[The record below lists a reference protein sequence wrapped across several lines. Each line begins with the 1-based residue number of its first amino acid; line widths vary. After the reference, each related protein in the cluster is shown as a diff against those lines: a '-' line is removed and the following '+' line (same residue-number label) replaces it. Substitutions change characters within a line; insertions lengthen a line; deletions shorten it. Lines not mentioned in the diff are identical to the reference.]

1 MVFSAFQVDENLK
14 ESFKR
19 DAVIDGKF
27 HFRKDVLTGGC
38 LCTYRWVFMY

>member
-1 MVFSAFQVDENLK
+1 MIQVDENLT

-27 HFRKDVLTGGC
+27 HFRKDVLTGE
-38 LCTYRWVFMY
+38 FI